1 LSRLKDALFKETAM
15 SRHLSRLQAI
25 LLGSTVLA
33 VLGLSALG
41 LFAIGGRHGLGGDS
55 FHVVA
60 GFQDIGGVEVGTRVR
75 IQGIDAGEVEEIVAP
90 DVPGGSVRLR
100 LRIAGRL
107 RHLVRDDARVQ
118 VISEGLLPG
127 KIVRLVPG
135 RPEAAPLAEEA
146 ELTALPSPELGEEL
160 AHATAKLNDVLGEV
174 KATLYEFREGQVVTE
189 LAQATTR
196 LNRMLTRADETLQA
210 VQRGEGT
217 LGKLLKNDSL
227 YTDLSTTLTQVNA
240 ALYDLRN
247 GKGTLGQLVK
257 SNEAYTEAVQ
267 SLQEVRKMVVS
278 VKQNADAIKALPVVR
293 NYVVDP
299 NKELIRPNCTRL
311 RKWLPEKA
319 LFEPSRAVL
328 TAGGKQALDD
338 VAPWLNEHKEEGSEV
353 VVAAVAAPD
362 QNGDFAHTLTQQQSE
377 AVVQY
382 LKSQHKIH
390 RTGFWWWSNR
400 KVRAIGCGI
409 HPPPVPETERLAAAR
424 IELIVFVPE

>member
-1 LSRLKDALFKETAM
+1 M

-25 LLGSTVLA
+25 LLGVIVIA
-33 VLGLSALG
+33 VLGLGALG
-41 LFAIGGRHGLGGDS
+41 LFAMGGRHGLGGDS
-55 FHVVA
+55 FCVVA

-90 DVPGGSVRLR
+90 DAPGGSVKLR

-127 KIVRLVPG
+127 KIVRIVPG
-135 RPEAAPLAEEA
+135 RPEAAPLADDA
-146 ELTALPSPELGEEL
+146 ELAALRAPDLAEEL
-160 AHATAKLNDVLGEV
+160 AHASVKLNEVLGDV
-174 KATLYEFREGQVVTE
+174 KSTLYELREGQVVTE
-189 LAQATTR
+189 MARATDR
-196 LNRMLTRADETLQA
+196 LNRLLTRADETLAA

-217 LGKLLKNDSL
+217 LGKLLKNDNL
-227 YTDLSTTLTQVNA
+227 YTDLTTTLRQVNA
-240 ALYDLRN
+240 ALDDLRS

-257 SNEAYTEAVQ
+257 SNEAYAEAVQ
-267 SLQEVRKMVVS
+267 SLQEVRRMVVS
-278 VKQNADAIKALPVVR
+278 VKQNADAIKSLPVVR

-319 LFEPSRAVL
+319 LFEPGRAVL
-328 TAGGKQALDD
+328 TAGGKGMLDEL
-338 VAPWLNEHKEEGSEV
+338 APWLIEHKEKGSEV
-353 VVAAVAAPD
+353 VVAAVAAPE
-362 QNGDFAHTLTQQQSE
+362 QNADFAHRLTQQQSE

-400 KVRAIGCGI
+400 KVQAIGCGI
-409 HPPPVPETERLAAAR
+409 HPPPVPETEQLAAAR
-424 IELIVFVPE
+424 IEFIVFVPEQ